1 MIPKIIHYCWFGT
14 KPIPEDYQGYIAG
27 WKKLMPDYK
36 IMLWNEA
43 NSPMYLPYLQAALKY
58 KKWANLS
65 NFVRIYALYHHGG
78 IYMDTDMEV
87 LQSLETFRQY
97 GSFLGLE
104 LGEKEAKNIVVNNA
118 IFGAEKGHPFIKKCM
133 DFYLKYFDGRDSA
146 LDSSPYLVTR
156 LLKEAGMH
164 QYGRQ
169 NAGGVELFP
178 KEYFYP
184 YHITEKFHPDCVKVN
199 TYTIHHWGYSWGKK
213 PFSYRLEHYKKVTKN
228 KLYQILPIHQKGYLK
243 HGKLIRDLLKG
254 GQVKAGPFAGIKIPL
269 QRAYEANKLP
279 LKLAGLFEEELQ
291 AILYQLTNKDYS
303 TIFYNGSNADFYE
316 KGLKK
321 LFPKATVSV
330 VGKGDNDPFNIE
342 DLPANSLLVS
352 NSNLAKKIANN
363 IDVLP
368 AKTDVVLAFNFHL
381 PKAQKEKIENTI
393 VGKYEMEAVPSNL
406 NYKYE
411 QNAFLQDYSLKEIER
426 HLKKEV
432 TDVHEW
438 IVLKGNRVL

>member
-14 KPIPEDYQGYIAG
+14 KPIPDDYQGYIAG
-27 WKKLMPDYK
+27 WKKLMPDYE
-36 IMLWNEA
+36 IMLWNEE
-43 NSPMYLPYLQAALKY
+43 NSPMHLPYLQAALKY

-65 NFVRIYALYHHGG
+65 NFVRIYALYHQGG

-104 LGEKEAKNIVVNNA
+104 LGEKDAKNIVVNNA

-164 QYGRQ
+164 EYGRQ
-169 NAGGVELFP
+169 NVGGVELFP
-178 KEYFYP
+178 KEFFYP
-184 YHITEKFHPDCVKVN
+184 YHITEKFHPDCVKAN

-213 PFSYRLEHYKKVTKN
+213 PFSYRLEHYKKVTKER
-228 KLYQILPIHQKGYLK
+228 LYQILPVHQKGYLK
-243 HGKLIRDLLKG
+243 HGKLIGDLLKG
-254 GQVKAGPFAGIKIPL
+254 GKVKAGPFQGINLPL
-269 QRAYEANKLP
+269 ERSYEEGKLP

-291 AILYQLTNKDYS
+291 AILYQLTNKPYS
-303 TIFYNGSNADFYE
+303 TIFYNGANADFYK

-321 LFPKATVSV
+321 LFPKTEIKIIDKASNKSFPV
-330 VGKGDNDPFNIE
+330 K

-352 NSNLAKKIANN
+352 NSNLAKDLAAN
-363 IDVLP
+363 IEQLP
-368 AKTDVVLAFNFHL
+368 ASSDAVLAFNYHL
-381 PKAQKEKIENTI
+381 PRDQKEEIERVI
-393 VGKYEMEAVPSNL
+393 QDRYDLEYVPSTL

-426 HLKKEV
+426 YLKKAV
-432 TDVHEW
+432 TDVNEW
-438 IVLKGNRVL
+438 VVLKSKEN